1 MTKEGKKQRNIFVS
15 EYQNFESF
23 QDLVSTDIS
32 TMKNK
37 SKQSNN

>member
-23 QDLVSTDIS
+23 EDLVSTDIS

-37 SKQSNN
+37 STQSNN